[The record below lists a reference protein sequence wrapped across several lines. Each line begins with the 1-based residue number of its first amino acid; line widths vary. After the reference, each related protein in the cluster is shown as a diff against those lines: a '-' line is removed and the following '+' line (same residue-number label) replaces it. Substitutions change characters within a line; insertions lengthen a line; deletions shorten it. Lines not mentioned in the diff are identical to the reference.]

1 VNRLAAL
8 LGPAR
13 PVLLDGGM
21 GTLLQDAG
29 LEDGAPGELWN
40 LDNQEAVRAAHAA
53 YADAGARIL
62 TTNTFGG
69 TRPRLD
75 MHGLGDRLAE
85 VNRNAARIA
94 RSVADGRG
102 LLVAGDLGPTG
113 ELLSPLGTLEP
124 ADAQAIF
131 EEQLSGLVAGGID
144 LVLIE
149 TMSDLAEAAAAVA
162 AARAIASDLP
172 IVTTLSFDTNLRTM
186 MGVTPAQAVASLV
199 ATGVEAVG
207 ANCGRGPE
215 EMEQIAEQLAA
226 ARPEASDVLLIAQ
239 SNAGLPVLIGDRFG
253 YDVPT
258 AELAAHARRLHE
270 IGIDLIGACCGSTPA
285 HVAAMHAALAVA

>member
-1 VNRLAAL
+1 VNRLAKL
-8 LGPAR
+8 LDGR
-13 PVLLDGGM
+13 ETVMFDGGM
-21 GTLLQDAG
+21 GTLLQERG
-29 LEDGAPGELWN
+29 LDEGRAGELWN
-40 LDNQEAVRAAHAA
+40 VEQPDKVRAIHREYAA
-53 YADAGARIL
+53 AGATVL

-69 TRPRLD
+69 TRPRLE
-75 MHGLGDRLAE
+75 MHGLGDRVVELNRAAAE
-85 VNRNAARIA
+85 IA
-94 RSVADGRG
+94 RSVAGEYG
-102 LLVAGDLGPTG
+102 AIVAGDLGPTG